1 MRYAPVVALSV
12 VLFASGSALAQQ
24 EALGAIEV
32 KAEDSDRTI
41 TIACSDPAEPSLK
54 EVEQVL
60 SINDPTQ
67 SKGMR
72 DKLMAAAAEACTQK
86 VPKILVTRSATGS
99 LTWKPLQ

>member
-12 VLFASGSALAQQ
+12 TLFASAGALAQ

-32 KAEDSDRTI
+32 KAEESDRTI
-41 TIACSDPAEPSLK
+41 SIACNDPAQPSLK
-54 EVEQVL
+54 EVEEVL

-67 SKGMR
+67 SKGLR

>member
-12 VLFASGSALAQQ
+12 VMFASGGALAQD
-24 EALGAIEV
+24 ALGSLEV
-32 KAEDSDRTI
+32 KAEDSERTI
-41 TIACSDPAEPSLK
+41 TIACSDPSEPSLK

-60 SINDPTQ
+60 KINDPTQ
-67 SKGMR
+67 SKGLR

-86 VPKILVTRSATGS
+86 VPRILVTRSASGS

>member
-12 VLFASGSALAQQ
+12 VLFASGPLLAQ

-32 KAEDSDRTI
+32 KAEDSDRTL

-60 SINDPTQ
+60 KINDPTQ
-67 SKGMR
+67 SNKAR
-72 DKLMAAAAEACTQK
+72 ENLMAAAAEACAQK
-86 VPKILVTRSATGS
+86 VPKILVTRSASGS